1 VGAAV
6 VAVAAAAATVGA
18 WDGTA
23 PLGAVVLGVAAVGTT
38 IMLLL
43 GAAVLGLVFL
53 GVALGAELGAELGL
67 ELGWELGAAVLG
79 AELGGRCG
87 ALVVAMAN
95 VGAAVASDRVLQPLP
110 YRHHLPMPFK
120 CRRCRRCCKSKL
132 LVLVVVVV
140 VLLAASN
147 VLLEWLVET
156 NSSNAAASRSTM
168 MDAAA
173 AVLARVR
180 LAMGRSVYV
189 FVCMRV
195 CVQMRFGMNVDEWYA
210 TFTMAWC
217 DRTFHINWGWQFQN
231 VWSHSDGVAYF
242 FFAKV
247 ICSCPRFFVLK

>member
-1 VGAAV
+1 VGAA
-6 VAVAAAAATVGA
+6 AVAAAAVTVGA

-23 PLGAVVLGVAAVGTT
+23 PLGAVVLSVAAVGTT
-38 IMLLL
+38 MLLL

-53 GVALGAELGAELGL
+53 GVALGAELGAEFGW
-67 ELGWELGAAVLG
+67 ELGWELGAAVG
-79 AELGGRCG
+79 AELGAALGGCCG
-87 ALVVAMAN
+87 ALVVATAN

-120 CRRCRRCCKSKL
+120 CRRCRRRCKSKL

-140 VLLAASN
+140 VVLVAASN

-173 AVLARVR
+173 AAVLARVR
-180 LAMGRSVYV
+180 LAIMGRSVYV

-195 CVQMRFGMNVDEWYA
+195 CANALWNECR
-210 TFTMAWC
+210 
-217 DRTFHINWGWQFQN
+217 
-231 VWSHSDGVAYF
+231 
-242 FFAKV
+242 
-247 ICSCPRFFVLK
+247 